1 MIGHIDP
8 AREVGSLATRMI
20 VFTLVEMAL
29 FYSVTASGPRREV
42 AVIGI
47 AGAVAIALTARTG
60 SRASVRSV
68 AVLVTLLMLV
78 APLVIAFSHMTAVS

>member
-20 VFTLVEMAL
+20 LFTLIEMAL
-29 FYSVTASGPRREV
+29 FYSVTANGLRRDV

-60 SRASVRSV
+60 SRASVRWV
-68 AVLVTLLMLV
+68 AVLVTLLMLI
-78 APLVIAFSHMTAVS
+78 APLVIAFSHMTAAS

>member
-8 AREVGSLATRMI
+8 ARDVGSLATRMI
-20 VFTLVEMAL
+20 LFTLIEMAL
-29 FYSVTASGPRREV
+29 FYSVTASGLRRDV

-60 SRASVRSV
+60 SRTSVRWV
-68 AVLVTLLMLV
+68 AALVTVLMLV
-78 APLVIAFSHMTAVS
+78 APLVIAFSHMTSAS